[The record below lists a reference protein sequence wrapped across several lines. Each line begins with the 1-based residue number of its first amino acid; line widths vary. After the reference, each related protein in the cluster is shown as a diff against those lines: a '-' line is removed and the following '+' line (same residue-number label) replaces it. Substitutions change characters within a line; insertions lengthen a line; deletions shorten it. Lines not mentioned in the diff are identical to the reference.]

1 MTLLMAGLGY
11 FALSTSR
18 TTLEEAIGKNS
29 ADFAEQI
36 LDKISRNIHS
46 RVEEIQVLAADELA
60 QKYLPLSNAQFE
72 NMSDP
77 NGYIAQI
84 DRDWI
89 NGADLPIISE
99 LTRNELAREL
109 QSRQK
114 FYQKKYGYPLIG
126 EISVTNRYG
135 ANIAQTGRTTD
146 YYQADKEWWQITK
159 RDGLFVSNI
168 KYDESSRVFSTE
180 IAIRIN
186 DANGNFIGVIKATPN
201 IKETINIINE
211 AKLAAEYKTTQLHLI
226 NSNGKII
233 YSTKGYGFLEDVNN
247 QIVPRCVNPNRPEHK
262 CYLIG
267 KKTGEK
273 GMLFAHAHS
282 HGYKDFKG
290 LGWTLVTET
299 NTAEIFVPIVSL
311 RDTTLLAGLAIIGLA
326 LLASSITYRSIVVP
340 IAELQKA
347 TVQIASG
354 NLDTNLT
361 NSGFDEIGQ
370 LANSFQKMAQRLKK
384 TIEDL
389 NDEVNGRKKTEGG
402 LRESETRLRTIL
414 DNIQTGIFI
423 IDPDTH
429 KIVYA
434 NPVAAHLANA
444 SQEQLVGSICHKYIC
459 PAEKGCCPITD
470 LGQRVDN
477 AERVLLTAKGKK
489 LPIIKTVV
497 TITLDGRKHLLES
510 FVDVSE
516 HKKAEQALR
525 MSEQRFS
532 QVVENAREWVWEVNV
547 DGLYTYVS
555 PVIKEILGFGPEEI
569 VGKKR
574 FYDLFHP
581 EDREALKKAAYD
593 TFAKKASFQKL
604 LNRNIHKDG
613 HTVWLSTS
621 AMPIL
626 DEKGEL
632 LGYRGVDAD
641 ITEQRKAEAL
651 LTERAEQIMHH
662 HNTLLKLANIPEQDL
677 DSLLRTITEQDAE
690 VLDVAQVG
698 IWFFNPDNTEIVCRD
713 QFIKYQKTHES
724 GESLKAHDYPHYF
737 NALENS
743 RIVATNNALTDL
755 RTCEFADTHL
765 KPKGITSMIDVPIR
779 LHGRIIGIICHEHI
793 GTAREWT
800 STEQDFA
807 ASVADMISLKLEAAE
822 RIKAEQTLEKLNKD
836 LEATVQELSRSNRQ
850 LQDFVHIAAHD
861 LKTPVRG
868 IGTLADWIISDYG
881 DWFDEQ
887 GREQIRLLKARV
899 VRIDKLIDGMLQ
911 YSKLVR
917 TKQKERQVDL
927 NAMLSDIIRGIT
939 PPDNV
944 KIAMDSLPGV
954 ACEYE
959 HLELVFQ
966 NLLTNAVTFMDKTKG
981 LIKVGCVEQGDFWK
995 FYVCDNGP
1003 GIDQKYFDKIFKIF
1017 QTLPRKDEPETAG
1030 IGLAVVKKIVELY
1043 GGKIWV
1049 ESQPGSGST
1058 FFFTFPR
1065 HIEGPVYAKAEANT
1079 AC

>member
-1 MTLLMAGLGY
+1 MLGFVGLALLMAGLGY
-11 FALSTSR
+11 FALRTSQ

-29 ADFAEQI
+29 SDIVEQI
-36 LDKISRNIHS
+36 LDKISRNIHT
-46 RVEEIQVLAADELA
+46 RVEETQALATDELT
-60 QKYLPLSNAQFE
+60 QQYLPLSNAQFE

-77 NGYIAQI
+77 NSYIAQI
-84 DRDWI
+84 DRDWT

-99 LTRNELAREL
+99 LTSNELAREL

-114 FYQKKYGYPLIG
+114 FYQKKYGYPLLA
-126 EISVTNRYG
+126 EIFITNRYG
-135 ANIAQTGRTTD
+135 VNIAQTGRTTD
-146 YYQADKEWWQITK
+146 YYQADEEWWQIAK

-168 KYDESSRVFSTE
+168 TYDESSRVFSTE
-180 IAIRIN
+180 IAIRID

-233 YSTKGYGFLEDVNN
+233 YSTKGYGFLADVNS
-247 QIVPRCVNPNRPEHK
+247 QIVPRCTGADRPEHK
-262 CYLIG
+262 CYFISE
-267 KKTGEK
+267 KAGEK

-282 HGYKDFKG
+282 YGYKDFKG

-299 NTAEIFVPIVSL
+299 NASEIFAPIVSL
-311 RDTTLLAGLAIIGLA
+311 RDTMLLAGVAIMGLA
-326 LLASSITYRSIVVP
+326 LLASSIIYRSIVVP

-347 TVQIASG
+347 TIQIASG
-354 NLDTNLT
+354 DLDTNLT
-361 NSGFDEIGQ
+361 KPDFSEIGQ
-370 LANSFQKMAQRLKK
+370 LANSFQRMAQRLKK

-389 NDEVNGRKKTEGG
+389 NDEVNGRKKTE
-402 LRESETRLRTIL
+402 E
-414 DNIQTGIFI
+414 
-423 IDPDTH
+423 
-429 KIVYA
+429 
-434 NPVAAHLANA
+434 
-444 SQEQLVGSICHKYIC
+444 
-459 PAEKGCCPITD
+459 
-470 LGQRVDN
+470 
-477 AERVLLTAKGKK
+477 
-489 LPIIKTVV
+489 
-497 TITLDGRKHLLES
+497 
-510 FVDVSE
+510 
-516 HKKAEQALR
+516 ALR

-532 QVVENAREWVWEVNV
+532 QVVENAREWVWEVNA

-555 PVIKEILGFGPEEI
+555 PVVKEILGFSPEEI
-569 VGKKR
+569 VGNKH

-581 EDREALKKAAYD
+581 DDREAMKTTAIDILTKKQ
-593 TFAKKASFQKL
+593 TFQRS
-604 LNRNIHKDG
+604 NHRNLHKDG

-621 AMPIL
+621 GVPML
-626 DEKGEL
+626 NKQGEL

-677 DSLLRTITEQDAE
+677 DSLFKLVTEQDAE
-690 VLDVAQVG
+690 VLNVAQVG
-698 IWFFNPDNTEIVCRD
+698 IGFFSPDGTEIVCRD
-713 QFIKYQKTHES
+713 LFIKAQKTHET
-724 GESLKAHDYPHYF
+724 GHSLKTCNYPHYF
-737 NALENS
+737 KAMENS
-743 RIVATNNALTDL
+743 RILAVNNSLSDP
-755 RTCEFADTHL
+755 RTCEFAEFYL
-765 KPKGITSMIDVPIR
+765 KPKDINSIMHVPIR
-779 LHGRIIGIICHEHI
+779 LHGQMIGIICHEHI
-793 GTAREWT
+793 GPAREWT

-807 ASVADMISLKLEAAE
+807 ASVADMIALKLEAAE
-822 RIKAEQTLEKLNKD
+822 RTKAEQTLEKLNKD
-836 LEATVQELSRSNRQ
+836 LEAAVQELSQSNRQ

-881 DWFDEQ
+881 NRFDEQ

-899 VRIDKLIDGMLQ
+899 IRIDKLIDGMLQ
-911 YSKLVR
+911 YSKLAR
-917 TKQKERQVDL
+917 TKEKQRQVDL
-927 NAMLSDIIRGIT
+927 NMMLSDIIHGIR
-939 PPDNV
+939 PPDNIE
-944 KIAMDSLPGV
+944 IAMDSLPDV

-981 LIKVGCVEQGDFWK
+981 LIKVGCTEHGDFWK

-1017 QTLPRKDEPETAG
+1017 QTLPMKDESETAG

-1043 GGKIWV
+1043 SGKIWV

-1058 FFFTFPR
+1058 FFFTFPK
-1065 HIEGPVYAKAEANT
+1065 HIEEPVYAKTKANT

>member
-1 MTLLMAGLGY
+1 LALLMAGLGY
-11 FALSTSR
+11 FALRTSR
-18 TTLEEAIGKNS
+18 TTLQEAIGKNS
-29 ADFAEQI
+29 ADLAEQI
-36 LDKISRNIHS
+36 LDKISRNIHR
-46 RVEEIQVLAADELA
+46 RVEEMQALAADELA
-60 QKYLPLSNAQFE
+60 QKYLPRSNAQFE

-89 NGADLPIISE
+89 NGADLPIIGE
-99 LTRNELAREL
+99 LTHNELAREL

-114 FYQKKYGYPLIG
+114 FYQKKYGYPLMG
-126 EISVTNRYG
+126 ELFVTNRYG
-135 ANIAQTGRTTD
+135 ANVAQTGRTTD
-146 YYQADKEWWQITK
+146 YYQVDEEWWQIAK
-159 RDGLFVSNI
+159 KEGLFVSNV
-168 KYDESSRVFSTE
+168 KYDESSKIFSTE
-180 IAIRIN
+180 IAIRID

-201 IKETINIINE
+201 IKETIDIINE

-226 NSNGKII
+226 NRNGKII
-233 YSTKGYGFLEDVNN
+233 YSTKGYGFLEDANN
-247 QIVPRCVNPNRPEHK
+247 QIIPRCVDPDRPEHK

-267 KKTGEK
+267 EKTGEK

-299 NTAEIFVPIVSL
+299 NTAEIFAPIVSL
-311 RDTTLLAGLAIIGLA
+311 RDTMLLAGLAVMGIA

-347 TVQIASG
+347 TIQIASG
-354 NLDTNLT
+354 DLDTNLT
-361 NSGFDEIGQ
+361 KPGFSEIGQ
-370 LANSFQKMAQRLKK
+370 LANSFQRMAQRLKK
-384 TIEDL
+384 TISDL
-389 NDEVNGRKKTEGG
+389 NDEVNGRKKTEWA
-402 LRESETRLRTIL
+402 LRESEARFRTIL
-414 DNIQTGIFI
+414 DNIQTGVFI
-423 IDPDTH
+423 IDPEKH
-429 KIVYA
+429 IIVYA
-434 NPVAAHLANA
+434 NPVAARITGA

-470 LGQRVDN
+470 LSQQVDN
-477 AERVLLTAKGKK
+477 AERVLLTADGKK
-489 LPIIKTVV
+489 RQIIKTVV

-510 FVDVSE
+510 FVDVTE
-516 HKKAEQALR
+516 RTKAEQALER
-525 MSEQRFS
+525 L
-532 QVVENAREWVWEVNV
+532 N
-547 DGLYTYVS
+547 
-555 PVIKEILGFGPEEI
+555 KE
-569 VGKKR
+569 
-574 FYDLFHP
+574 
-581 EDREALKKAAYD
+581 
-593 TFAKKASFQKL
+593 
-604 LNRNIHKDG
+604 
-613 HTVWLSTS
+613 
-621 AMPIL
+621 
-626 DEKGEL
+626 
-632 LGYRGVDAD
+632 
-641 ITEQRKAEAL
+641 
-651 LTERAEQIMHH
+651 
-662 HNTLLKLANIPEQDL
+662 
-677 DSLLRTITEQDAE
+677 
-690 VLDVAQVG
+690 
-698 IWFFNPDNTEIVCRD
+698 
-713 QFIKYQKTHES
+713 
-724 GESLKAHDYPHYF
+724 
-737 NALENS
+737 
-743 RIVATNNALTDL
+743 
-755 RTCEFADTHL
+755 
-765 KPKGITSMIDVPIR
+765 
-779 LHGRIIGIICHEHI
+779 
-793 GTAREWT
+793 
-800 STEQDFA
+800 
-807 ASVADMISLKLEAAE
+807 LEAA
-822 RIKAEQTLEKLNKD
+822 
-836 LEATVQELSRSNRQ
+836 VQELSRSNRQ

-887 GREQIRLLKARV
+887 GREQIRLLKTRV
-899 VRIDKLIDGMLQ
+899 IRIDKLIDGMLQ

-944 KIAMDSLPGV
+944 EIAMDSLPGI

-1065 HIEGPVYAKAEANT
+1065 HIEEPVYAKAKANT